1 MTRLTE
7 ALDDV
12 RELSQGLHPAVLMR
26 GGLEPALR
34 ALARRSK
41 LPVRLD
47 LHVSR
52 LSPKIEVAAYF
63 VVSEMLANAAKHARA
78 SVITV
83 QAITRDR
90 RLEVLVADD
99 GRGGA
104 DPTCGSGLF
113 GLIDRV
119 DALGG
124 RSELASPPGEG
135 TSLRIRLPLDSA

>member
-1 MTRLTE
+1 
-7 ALDDV
+7 
-12 RELSQGLHPAVLMR
+12 
-26 GGLEPALR
+26 
-34 ALARRSK
+34 
-41 LPVRLD
+41 VRLD
-47 LHVSR
+47 LHV
-52 LSPKIEVAAYF
+52 IEVAAYF
-63 VVSEMLANAAKHARA
+63 VVSEMLANAAKHAQA